1 MDTLDEVVKRITPLV
16 KSYARDMK
24 ILLVEDQSANID
36 FYKVAFG
43 KYFNVCDVALNGQI
57 ALDMYNKDR
66 NYYDLII
73 TDVDMP
79 IMDGLE
85 LVKNI
90 RDRCM
95 DQSIIVITAT
105 TDIVKNQDLAYYF
118 IDGLLPKPV
127 NNKKLFILL
136 YRVLKKIAEKKEL
149 SHYIADLEDVVTKEM
164 EYKNHYKFIIDK
176 LEAISENKEAQDVI
190 AMLNTLV
197 GKTDVIIEEQ
207 KSKVLLSEKKVTLN
221 EAHEK
226 DLRFSTADY
235 QLSAEK
241 LLEQLDDTIIDKIE
255 NFTEVLDMFVVELD
269 LIESCSASESIVSLG
284 RVSAYIDEFLKIID
298 SLVVFPI
305 IHRAFMN
312 LNEFIHNIKEEDLQN
327 SEKKMLLVSL
337 LLNVEKDI
345 SNWIKTIF
353 IDQTASNIYYFD
365 ASFSNGAF
373 EIESMFYSVGV
384 ESDEVFDDDDLG
396 FF

>member
-1 MDTLDEVVKRITPLV
+1 METLDAVVKKLTPLV

-36 FYKVAFG
+36 FYQVAFG

-57 ALDMYNKDR
+57 ALDMYNKDK

-79 IMDGLE
+79 VMDGLE
-85 LVKNI
+85 FVKHI
-90 RDRCM
+90 RKRCM

-105 TDIVKNQDLAYYF
+105 TDVSINQDLAYYF
-118 IDGLLPKPV
+118 IDGLLPKPID
-127 NNKKLFILL
+127 NKKLFILL
-136 YRVLKKIAEKKEL
+136 YRVLKKIAEKKEFD
-149 SHYIADLEDVVTKEM
+149 HYIADLEDTVTREM
-164 EYKNHYKFIIDK
+164 EFKNHYKFIIDK
-176 LEAISENKEAQDVI
+176 LQAISQHKEAQDVI

-207 KSKVLLSEKKVTLN
+207 KSKVVSSEKKITLSD
-221 EAHEK
+221 AHEK
-226 DLRFSTADY
+226 DLRFSTVDY
-235 QLSAEK
+235 QLSAQE

-255 NFTEVLDMFVVELD
+255 SFREVLDMFVVELD
-269 LIESCSASESIVSLG
+269 LMENSNASESIIILQ
-284 RVSAYIDEFLKIID
+284 RVSNYIDELVEIIN

-305 IHRAFMN
+305 IYRAFIG
-312 LNEFIHNIKEEDLQN
+312 LNKFIRSITEEELQDN
-327 SEKKMLLVSL
+327 EKKLLLVSL

-353 IDQTASNIYYFD
+353 IEETASNIYYFD

-373 EIESMFYSVGV
+373 EIESMFHSMGI